1 MKLFTLA
8 LILLLVLT
16 GFIASLNWAAFSTP
30 TDLWI
35 GFTSIQMPVGV
46 LLLGILTSI
55 TVLFLL
61 YVIYLQTS
69 SLIETHRLS
78 RKLEANIALAEKA
91 EQSRFTE
98 LKNALVSEM
107 LSQTNLNIESKKAI
121 LSGIDQIKTEL
132 RSSIEQSGNAL
143 SAHLG
148 EFEDKFEKSTTKG

>member
-8 LILLLVLT
+8 LILILVLT
-16 GFIASLNWAAFSTP
+16 GFIASLNWSAFSLP
-30 TDLWI
+30 TDIWI

-46 LLLGILTSI
+46 LLLGVLASI

-69 SLIETHRLS
+69 SLLETRRLS

-98 LKNALVSEM
+98 LKSALVSEM
-107 LSQTNLNIESKKAI
+107 LSQTNLNLESKTAI
-121 LSGIDQIKTEL
+121 LMGIEQIKTEL
-132 RSSIEQSGNAL
+132 RTSIEHSSNAL

-148 EFEDKFEKSTTKG
+148 EFEDKFEKSITKG